1 MTDEEAV
8 KIITLALAALPQQ
21 SARMTADNIAN
32 AAQVW
37 AELMPDHD
45 REEVWSAVKRLL
57 VTSKWLPTPAE
68 ILAVIDAA
76 RHGRRPG
83 GAEQWSRVCDA
94 IGAVGRFRP
103 APAFRDPVTAR
114 VVDALGWRELCESE
128 NQVADRARFIE
139 LYDRLATEAVEDRA
153 VAEVPGIARPA
164 LTGPRGRVGEMH
176 RLDVSAFPGL
186 PPAKEG
192 N

>member
-83 GAEQWSRVCDA
+83 GAEQ
-94 IGAVGRFRP
+94 
-103 APAFRDPVTAR
+103 
-114 VVDALGWRELCESE
+114 
-128 NQVADRARFIE
+128 
-139 LYDRLATEAVEDRA
+139 
-153 VAEVPGIARPA
+153 
-164 LTGPRGRVGEMH
+164 
-176 RLDVSAFPGL
+176 
-186 PPAKEG
+186 
-192 N
+192 